1 MLLLWLSSVRLIGQL
16 ANWHDGK
23 NKSTA
28 YIVKKYHHKRWFS
41 VICLADEYVSSTIIL
56 RISIQCILFYLWW
69 KYLRYTPL
77 TKIWKVTMLQ
87 LVKGSG
93 KIAGR
98 CQSCTNF
105 FSEALTNVCGAKV
118 LRKIRNLLKPFSLGK
133 WDLIKI
139 HYERCLRGLKKFQ
152 VSLSLL

>member
-1 MLLLWLSSVRLIGQL
+1 MALLSKLIGQL

-23 NKSTA
+23 NKSTSAA
-28 YIVKKYHHKRWFS
+28 YMVKNIIIKDGSLLFAW
-41 VICLADEYVSSTIIL
+41 LMNIIL
-56 RISIQCILFYLWW
+56 RNSIQCILFYLWW

-77 TKIWKVTMLQ
+77 TRIWKVTMLQ

-93 KIAGR
+93 EKAGR

-105 FSEALTNVCGAKV
+105 FSEALTNVCGARE
-118 LRKIRNLLKPFSLGK
+118 LRKIWNVLKPFSLGK
-133 WDLIKI
+133 WVMIKI

-152 VSLSLL
+152 VSLSLLAAHT